1 MNGREYRLRRN
12 HTGQS
17 KYVEVGVTGGLN
29 GKARV
34 YLTDCRLPRK
44 VVDRFFRKTKPAKDI
59 EVGLTGGVGG
69 HAGVYAKP

>member
-1 MNGREYRLRRN
+1 
-12 HTGQS
+12 
-17 KYVEVGVTGGLN
+17 
-29 GKARV
+29 
-34 YLTDCRLPRK
+34 LPRK